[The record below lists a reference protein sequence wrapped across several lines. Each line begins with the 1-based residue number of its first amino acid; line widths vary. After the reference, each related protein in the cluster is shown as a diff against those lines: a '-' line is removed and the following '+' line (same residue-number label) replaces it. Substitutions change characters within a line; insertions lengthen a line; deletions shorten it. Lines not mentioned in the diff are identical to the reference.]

1 MNYPIK
7 VLVLD
12 TVMDRG
18 GAESMIMNYLRNID
32 RSKIQMDFMVNRQ
45 YKGAYEDEIKSLGGK
60 VFRMC
65 SMYPKN
71 FRRYKKEI
79 REFLKS
85 HPEYKIIHSN
95 LEERSYFPLKN

>member
-65 SMYPKN
+65 SM
-71 FRRYKKEI
+71 
-79 REFLKS
+79 
-85 HPEYKIIHSN
+85 
-95 LEERSYFPLKN
+95 

>member
-32 RSKIQMDFMVNRQ
+32 RSKIQMGRYREQSDIR
-45 YKGAYEDEIKSLGGK
+45 LGSSRNEG
-60 VFRMC
+60 
-65 SMYPKN
+65 
-71 FRRYKKEI
+71 
-79 REFLKS
+79 
-85 HPEYKIIHSN
+85 IHQIG
-95 LEERSYFPLKN
+95 